1 MPARGHGQAFGLP
14 AAPALVPRCPRGTVA
29 TEPRGASYK
38 LPAMPDH
45 PHPPRPEPRALRTW
59 LLPAAYAAVLAAA
72 AWCLP
77 DVVAGGMASAA
88 SAASAPSAPSAASTA
103 SAAARAPAVA
113 LPTPGDLA
121 PGLEQRL
128 AKWKPVAMPW
138 QSAGLSARD
147 RQLVEKLVEACRQL
161 ESIYWRQSDPQ
172 ALALYKALAP
182 VAPGAPGV
190 AGVPAA
196 PGAPAAPQPPGS
208 SRTAGGAPA
217 PHTAA
222 LRALRRLLWINGS
235 RYDLLDENR
244 PLVGKQPAPPGRA
257 LYPEGATRQEID
269 AYIAAHPA
277 ARNAIYDEHA
287 VLRREG
293 GKLVAVPYHVAYRE
307 FLVPAARAL
316 REAAALSGDPAFAN
330 FLRLRATALLDD
342 DYYASDLAWLDLSNP
357 KFDVIFA
364 PYEVYLDDL
373 LGVKTSYGAAVLIR
387 NEAESA
393 KLAVFQK
400 YVPDLQDALPLLPPD
415 RPSKHGRVAP
425 MEVMDSPF
433 RAGDL
438 RHGYQAVADNLPN
451 DPRVHERK
459 GSKRIFFKNFM
470 DARVQDVILPV
481 AKRLMRPDQAAK
493 ASAGGYL
500 AAVMMHEIS
509 HGLGPAFA
517 RHNGQQMD
525 IRAAIGPAYS
535 GLEEAKADVTGMY
548 GLAWL
553 TEHGALPKQRL
564 EEYYCSYVAG
574 IFRTV
579 RFGTGEAHGRAE
591 MMEFNFLVEQGAIG
605 RDPKTGRYV
614 IDFAK
619 IPAVVATLTREVL
632 QIEATGNRRRAEV
645 WFTKYGAMPP
655 DLRSALAAAADV
667 PVDLDPHGSFDE
679 EPR

>member
-1 MPARGHGQAFGLP
+1 
-14 AAPALVPRCPRGTVA
+14 
-29 TEPRGASYK
+29 
-38 LPAMPDH
+38 MPDH
-45 PHPPRPEPRALRTW
+45 LHRSEPRALPAW
-59 LLPAAYAAVLAAA
+59 AVPAAGAAVLAIT
-72 AWCLP
+72 AWCLA
-77 DVVAGGMASAA
+77 DAAAGRIAFASSGAAATAAA
-88 SAASAPSAPSAASTA
+88 SAAVP
-103 SAAARAPAVA
+103 APAVA
-113 LPTPGDLA
+113 LPAPRDLA

-138 QSAGLSARD
+138 QSAGLSARE

-172 ALALYKALAP
+172 ALAWYKALAP
-182 VAPGAPGV
+182 GASG
-190 AGVPAA
+190 
-196 PGAPAAPQPPGS
+196 
-208 SRTAGGAPA
+208 TAGGGAAA
-217 PHTAA
+217 PHAA
-222 LRALRRLLWINGS
+222 AQRGLRALRRLLWINGS

-257 LYPEGATRQEID
+257 LYPEGATRQEVD
-269 AYIAAHPA
+269 TYIAAHPA
-277 ARNAIYDEHA
+277 ARNGIYDEHA
-287 VLRREG
+287 VVRRQG

-307 FLVPAARAL
+307 LLEPAARAL

-342 DYYASDLAWLDLSNP
+342 DYYPSDLAWLDLSNP

-400 YVPDLQDALPLLPPD
+400 YVPDLQDALPLPPLD
-415 RPSKHGRVAP
+415 RPSKRGRVAS

-433 RAGDL
+433 P
-438 RHGYQAVADNLPN
+438 GYQAVADNLPN

-481 AKRLMRPDQAAK
+481 AKRLMRQDQAAK

-517 RHNGQQMD
+517 RRNGQQVD

-591 MMEFNFLVEQGAIG
+591 MLEFNFLVEQGAIG
-605 RDPKTGRYV
+605 RDAKTGRYV

-619 IPAVVATLTREVL
+619 IPGVLATLTREVL

-645 WFTKYGAMPP
+645 WFAKYGAMPP